1 MATLNLGRVR
11 IVFKGDFASNN
22 GVTLEFFDAV
32 TYGGSLYLVTANT
45 VVVDDS
51 DTGNRPP
58 TVAGQASFLKITQ
71 GVEFLGRWED
81 DGSGTAAAKSARIY
95 YPNQIVQFGPNTY
108 IAVQEVPADRPDP
121 FTEVY
126 NETGYWTVLAKGFG
140 NYIPNYDGTQTL
152 DPGDIVN
159 YQSSLW
165 LAISTVDPGET
176 PATNSNLFDRLDG
189 RLDAK
194 GQWQSGVIYE
204 LSDTVVFHGSTYTV
218 IANSTNN
225 VPVNNDGSVN
235 NDWEILTEGFAFA
248 GEYDFNN
255 QEGYYKNE
263 MLIYA
268 GATYL
273 VLQKTIFGQTPDNS
287 PSYFQLIVP
296 SDAIKESDFTV
307 DGFIVRSN
315 AEITVDQN
323 TYLTQNQNI
332 TITGQGAG
340 SGTNSIPLSLTVDA
354 ITDQALATD
363 TETTDINT
371 RLFGSVNVGGGVFEL
386 RQIDANL
393 LRPDVVTDFEGSD
406 GIERTS
412 SESGGIIT
420 LGVNDKII
428 ANLDPVT
435 ETNLVPDIAAS
446 DEFMIRDT
454 AEEKLYAVSY
464 QQLLN
469 KLNTQIIGGQVDG
482 VTNFRALIDT
492 PTSYSGFGG
501 GYLRVNEAENAIEFA
516 EDDILLQILIFG

>member
-11 IVFKGDFASNN
+11 IVFKGTYSSNN
-22 GVTLEFFDAV
+22 GQTLEFFDAV
-32 TYGGSLYLVTANT
+32 TYGGSLYLVTAET
-45 VVVDDS
+45 VLIDDT
-51 DTGNRPP
+51 DNGNRPP
-58 TVAGQASFLKITQ
+58 TPTGQLSFLKITE
-71 GVEFLGRWED
+71 GVQFLGKWDD
-81 DGSGTAAAKSARIY
+81 DGNDKSAIVY
-95 YPNQIVQFGPNTY
+95 YPNQIVQYGPNTF
-108 IAVQEVPADRPDP
+108 IAINEIPVGRPDP
-121 FTEVY
+121 FTE
-126 NETGYWTVLAKGFG
+126 NFNNSGYWTVLAKGFG
-140 NYIPNYDGTQTL
+140 NYVPNYDGTQAL
-152 DPGDIVN
+152 DPGDIIN

-165 LAISTVDPGET
+165 LALEQINPGTT
-176 PATNSNLFDRLDG
+176 PATDTNKFDRLDG

-218 IANSTNN
+218 VANSTINK
-225 VPVNNDGSVN
+225 PVNNDGSIN
-235 NDWEILTEGFAFA
+235 SAWEILTEGFSFA
-248 GEYDFNN
+248 GDYDFNN

-296 SDAIKESDFTV
+296 SDAITESQFSV

-315 AEITVDQN
+315 AQITIDQN

-332 TITGQGAG
+332 TLTGQGSG
-340 SGTNSIPLSLTVDA
+340 SGTTSIPFTLTVDA
-354 ITDQALATD
+354 VTDQIQATALESTD
-363 TETTDINT
+363 ANT
-371 RLFGSVNVGGGVFEL
+371 RLFGSVDVGGGNFEL
-386 RQIDANL
+386 RQIDANT

-412 SESGGIIT
+412 SDSGGIIT

-435 ETNLVPDIAAS
+435 ETNLVPDIAAG

-454 AEEKLYAVSY
+454 VEEKLYAVSY

-492 PTSYSGFGG
+492 PTSYAGFGG